1 MALGTVLVVDDE
13 EQLRSLVRLYLEK
26 EGFRV
31 EEATDGKDA
40 LRKTKQSHYDL
51 IVLDVMMP
59 ELDGWEVCRKIR
71 QEQRN
76 IPVIM
81 LTAKTQIEDKLVGFD
96 MGADDYISKPFD
108 PRELV
113 ARIQSLLRRT
123 NQENEEDQIILSPL
137 SINNSNRTASVKG
150 QTLLLTVKEFDLLWL
165 MSKNKGMA
173 FSREKLLEI
182 IWGVDFLGES
192 RTVDSHV
199 KNLREKLR
207 KAGMDDIIYTVWGVG
222 YKLEV
227 AYD

>member
-31 EEATDGKDA
+31 EEAKDGKDA
-40 LRKTKQSHYDL
+40 LRKTNQSHYDL

-76 IPVIM
+76 TPVIM
-81 LTAKTQIEDKLVGFD
+81 LTAKTQIEDKLLGFD

-123 NQENEEDQIILSPL
+123 NQENEKDQIILSPL
-137 SINNSNRTASVKG
+137 FINSSNRTASVKG
-150 QTLLLTVKEFDLLWL
+150 QTLLLTGKEFDLLWL

-199 KNLREKLR
+199 KNLRDKLR
-207 KAGMDDIIYTVWGVG
+207 KAGMDDIIHTVWGVG